1 MKIVFAKIYKQ
12 QHQWNDIETND
23 DDDTDNSIGYH
34 DCDSN
39 HIKYNHHNICDRKS
53 NGRLQ

>member
-12 QHQWNDIETND
+12 QHQWNDDETD
-23 DDDTDNSIGYH
+23 DDDDADNSIDYH
-34 DCDSN
+34 DCDSSRSN
-39 HIKYNHHNICDRKS
+39 YNHHNICDRKS